1 LQETTG
7 TSPQRTEQMNKEAKD
22 QIKRIRRS
30 VVTDRVLNIQNVNL
44 VMNGILLAMLACAT
58 IAVFGWTSYLD
69 EGNRKTQAQRY
80 TTIMGELESQQTCM
94 MEELRRLGNDNV
106 TRSQEN
112 DANIQ
117 RKHDMLLLVF
127 QEICKETRLSTPY
140 PIKLTRGHTN
150 EDFATMVRIAHWNGQ
165 WRENHN
171 TTLQPTAFFHCP
183 RDLPKPQTSLEWKRL
198 TDVFYIE
205 SGLEI
210 QKPTNT
216 IPEALD
222 QDSNI
227 PITSIDQVDLDHLCR
242 TPICIEPNVLYSGKE
257 TKCQYCMEIC
267 CNCNNCEK
275 YRGFFQIR
283 TANINTGQVDKW
295 DYNRQQ
301 LVRSINQRNQDTSE
315 KLKLRQVMKALYQE
329 AKQKQPD
336 LPRMIEYLA
345 DDDLIKKKIRHM
357 AEEIMEGPKIRMI
370 MFDRKT
376 VRLAEELNHELLK
389 LFLSKHNVMQDKMKA
404 IMDWILQQRQREED
418 MKGKV
423 LTKGGSDVVVI
434 SDSNMSLSELSEGSV
449 AVNVDGEIT
458 TNDTV
463 WMKEGDTTE
472 DENSITI
479 NED

>member
-1 LQETTG
+1 
-7 TSPQRTEQMNKEAKD
+7 MDKEAKD

-30 VVTDRVLNIQNVNL
+30 VVTNQVLNIQNVNL
-44 VMNGILLAMLACAT
+44 VMNGILLAMIACVT

-69 EGNRKTQAQRY
+69 EENRKTQAQRH
-80 TTIMGELESQQTCM
+80 TALMGELESKQTCI
-94 MEELRRLGNDNV
+94 MEELRRLGNENLL
-106 TRSQEN
+106 RSQEN

-140 PIKLTRGHTN
+140 PIRLTKGHTN

-165 WRENHN
+165 WRENYN

-198 TDVFYIE
+198 ADVFYIE

-216 IPEALD
+216 TPGVLEQND
-222 QDSNI
+222 NI
-227 PITSIDQVDLDHLCR
+227 PVTSIDQVDLDHLCR
-242 TPICIEPNVLYSGKE
+242 TPICVKPDVLYSGKE
-257 TKCQYCMEIC
+257 TKCQYCMEVC

-283 TANINTGQVDKW
+283 TANINTSQVDKW

-301 LVRSINQRNQDTSE
+301 LVRSINQRNQNTRE
-315 KLKLRQVMKALYQE
+315 KLKLHQVMKALYQE

-336 LPRMIEYLA
+336 LPRMMEYL
-345 DDDLIKKKIRHM
+345 DDEHPMKEKIRHM
-357 AEEIMEGPKIRMI
+357 AEEIMEGPKIRMTI
-370 MFDRKT
+370 FDKKT
-376 VRLAEELNHELLK
+376 TRLAEELNHELLK
-389 LFLSKHNVMQDKMKA
+389 LFLSKRAMMQDKMKA
-404 IMDWILQQRQREED
+404 IMDWILQQGQKEED
-418 MKGKV
+418 MKNEI

-434 SDSNMSLSELSEGSV
+434 SDSNMSLSASSEDSIS
-449 AVNVDGEIT
+449 ANVDREVT
-458 TNDTV
+458 TNETV

-479 NED
+479 NAE

>member
-1 LQETTG
+1 
-7 TSPQRTEQMNKEAKD
+7 MNKEAKD

-30 VVTDRVLNIQNVNL
+30 VVTNQALNIQNVNL
-44 VMNGILLAMLACAT
+44 VMNGILLAMMACAT

-69 EGNRKTQAQRY
+69 EENRKTQAQRY
-80 TTIMGELESQQTCM
+80 TTVMDELESQQTCI
-94 MEELRRLGNDNV
+94 MEELRRLENENL

-117 RKHDMLLLVF
+117 GKHDMLLLVF

-140 PIKLTRGHTN
+140 PIRLTKGHTN

-171 TTLQPTAFFHCP
+171 TSLQPTAFFHCP

-198 TDVFYIE
+198 ADVFYIE

-210 QKPTNT
+210 QKPTHT
-216 IPEALD
+216 TPEVPE
-222 QDSNI
+222 QDGNI
-227 PITSIDQVDLDHLCR
+227 PVTSIDQVDLDHICR
-242 TPICIEPNVLYSGKE
+242 TPICVKPDLLYSGKE
-257 TKCQYCMEIC
+257 TKCQYCMEVC

-283 TANINTGQVDKW
+283 TANINTSQVDKW

-301 LVRSINQRNQDTSE
+301 LVRSINQRNQNTRE
-315 KLKLRQVMKALYQE
+315 KLKLHQVMKALYQE

-336 LPRMIEYLA
+336 LPRMIEYL
-345 DDDLIKKKIRHM
+345 DDEDPMKEKIRRM
-357 AEEIMEGPKIRMI
+357 AEEIMEGPKIRMTI
-370 MFDRKT
+370 FDKRT
-376 VRLAEELNHELLK
+376 TRLAEELNHELLK
-389 LFLSKHNVMQDKMKA
+389 LFLSKRAIMQDKMNA
-404 IMDWILQQRQREED
+404 IMDWILQQGQKEED
-418 MKGKV
+418 MKDEM

-434 SDSNMSLSELSEGSV
+434 SDSNMSLSASSEDSIS
-449 AVNVDGEIT
+449 VNVDREVT
-458 TNDTV
+458 TDETV

-479 NED
+479 NAE

>member
-1 LQETTG
+1 
-7 TSPQRTEQMNKEAKD
+7 MNKEAKD
-22 QIKRIRRS
+22 QIKRFRRS
-30 VVTDRVLNIQNVNL
+30 VVTTQALNIQNVNL
-44 VMNGILLAMLACAT
+44 VMNGILLAMISCAT
-58 IAVFGWTSYLD
+58 IAIFGWTSYLD
-69 EGNRKTQAQRY
+69 EGNRKTQLRRY
-80 TTIMGELESQQTCM
+80 TTIIDEQESHQTCI
-94 MEELRRLGNDNV
+94 MEELRRLGNENL
-106 TRSQEN
+106 TRAQEN
-112 DANIQ
+112 EANIQ
-117 RKHDMLLLVF
+117 HKHDMLLLVF

-198 TDVFYIE
+198 ADVFYIE

-210 QKPTNT
+210 QKPTNA
-216 IPEALD
+216 ISEVSD
-222 QDSNI
+222 QNNNI

-242 TPICIEPNVLYSGKE
+242 TPICVEPDVQYSGKE
-257 TKCQYCMEIC
+257 TRCQYCTEIC

-301 LVRSINQRNQDTSE
+301 LVRSINQRSQNTSE

-336 LPRMIEYLA
+336 LPKMIEYLT
-345 DDDLIKKKIRHM
+345 DEDPMKKKIRRM
-357 AEEIMEGPKIRMI
+357 AEEIMEGPKIRMAI
-370 MFDRKT
+370 FDRKT

-404 IMDWILQQRQREED
+404 IMDWILKQGQKEED

-458 TNDTV
+458 TNETV